1 MANENTALV
10 TGGAGFI
17 GSHLVDRLLETG
29 MRVVVIDDLSSGQ
42 LKNINSKCVFM
53 HGDITSG
60 TLDSIFEKEK
70 PSLVFHLAAQ
80 SSVAISS
87 QKPML
92 DASTNV
98 LGTLKV
104 VENCC
109 EHGVKKLIYSST
121 GGAIYGE
128 PPELPVD
135 ESTPAH
141 PISNYGVSK
150 FQGEQFIQLYHK
162 LHNLNYCIL
171 RYSNVYGPRQD
182 GNGEAGVI
190 PIFATLMQEGKQPT
204 IYGTGEQKR
213 DFVSVHDVVKA
224 NMLAISH
231 GKQTVYNIGS
241 SVMYSVNQIFD
252 LIKEHTDFAKEAL
265 LGAPRPG
272 DVFEISLDYSKAK
285 RELEWEPE
293 VAFENG
299 LQETLQYI
307 QAHS

>member
-17 GSHLVDRLLETG
+17 GSHLVDELLNSG
-29 MRVVVIDDLSSGQ
+29 RRVIVVDDLSSGQ
-42 LKNINSKCVFM
+42 LRNINSNCVFM
-53 HGDITSG
+53 HGDITSDA
-60 TLDSIFEKEK
+60 LDSIFEKEK

-87 QKPML
+87 NKPLL
-92 DASTNV
+92 DASTNI
-98 LGTLKV
+98 LGTLKIL
-104 VENCC
+104 ENCN

-135 ESTPAH
+135 ESTAPR

-150 FQGEQFIQLYHK
+150 FQGEQFIELYNK
-162 LHNLNYCIL
+162 LHNVNYCIL
-171 RYSNVYGPRQD
+171 RYANVYGPRQD

-190 PIFATLMQEGKQPT
+190 PIFATLIQDGKQPT

-213 DFVSVHDVVKA
+213 DFISVHDVVRA
-224 NMLAISH
+224 NMLAISN
-231 GKQTVYNIGS
+231 GKNSTYNIGS
-241 SVMYSVNQIFD
+241 SVMYSVNQIYD
-252 LIKEHTDFAKEAL
+252 LIKDHYGFTKEAL
-265 LGAPRPG
+265 TGAPRTG
-272 DVFEISLDYSKAK
+272 DVFEISLDYAKAK
-285 RELEWEPE
+285 KELEWEPE
-293 VAFENG
+293 IDFENG

-307 QAHS
+307 QMH